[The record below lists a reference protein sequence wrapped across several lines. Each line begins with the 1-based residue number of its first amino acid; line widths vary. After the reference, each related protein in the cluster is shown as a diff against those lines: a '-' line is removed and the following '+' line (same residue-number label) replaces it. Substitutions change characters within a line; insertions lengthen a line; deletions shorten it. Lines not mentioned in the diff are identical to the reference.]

1 MKFKTIYDEVI
12 RFWPSEIDISD
23 GKYFKDNNGYS
34 FYALSRAWNK
44 VELEVGGENEWNA
57 LMVWSIFTVLHAMS
71 IENFNKKRFRFYTY
85 EINEAIIMEKYLEH
99 LTVDGYEDM
108 LEKYEG

>member
-1 MKFKTIYDEVI
+1 
-12 RFWPSEIDISD
+12 
-23 GKYFKDNNGYS
+23 
-34 FYALSRAWNK
+34 
-44 VELEVGGENEWNA
+44 
-57 LMVWSIFTVLHAMS
+57 MVWSIFTILHAMS

-85 EINEAIIMEKYLEH
+85 ELNEAIIREKYLEH